1 MAKISQKKLT
11 LWIIAG
17 IVVLLAAGSAAF
29 YFIQKS
35 QTSTSPTNDQ
45 LSGVPDYGACE
56 LITTDV
62 IKAARGGNSISTIT
76 EGVRAGVDGL
86 NGEEADSCS
95 FTFTTASTSNN
106 TLTVSVYPYSPDEDA
121 YKKETEVSQWYEVS
135 GPKPTPYF
143 GKTTLDNNKTS
154 LYMLRV
160 IPGAKTILISLK
172 QPEDAK
178 TFKEPDAI
186 NFLVDISTK
195 VNFGALERSAAQ
207 EAKNNTE
214 GDGPGTPPTD
224 VQNDVLTAD
233 DTEPN

>member
-1 MAKISQKKLT
+1 MVRTSRKKLT
-11 LWIIAG
+11 LWIIVG
-17 IVVLLAAGSAAF
+17 IVVFVAAATAVF
-29 YFIQKS
+29 FLMQKAN
-35 QTSTSPTNDQ
+35 SPTAQSDEA

-62 IKAARGGNSISTIT
+62 IKAARGGNSIATIS
-76 EGVRAGVDGL
+76 EGSREGVDGL
-86 NGEEADSCS
+86 NGEEADSCK

-106 TLTVSVYPYSPDEDA
+106 TLTVSVYPYSPNEEA
-121 YKKETEVSQWYEVS
+121 YKKETEVTQWYEVS

-160 IPGAKTILISLK
+160 IPGAKTILISLR

-195 VNFGALERSAAQ
+195 VNFGELERSAAQ
-207 EAKNNTE
+207 EAEDTTE
-214 GDGPGTPPTD
+214 GDGPGAPPTD